1 MNFTAFLSY
10 LIITSF
16 TPGPSN
22 ILVMNE
28 GRRFGFRRSLRFSGG
43 IMLGFIILG
52 IVTALLATSLYQ
64 WMPTVEPYFKVV
76 GAAYLVYLAWQMAFP
91 KKKKDDDLCTNSSF
105 FSGLL
110 FQILNIKSIL
120 YFLTAMTTFVL
131 PYNNSKSA
139 ILFWMCLTI
148 LIGCTALLLWTAFGS
163 VFKKLFAKYDKR
175 INVIMCVL
183 LIYSAIVIF

>member
-52 IVTALLATSLYQ
+52 VVTALLATSLYQ
-64 WMPTVEPYFKVV
+64 WIPMVEPYFKIV
-76 GAAYLVYLAWQMAFP
+76 GAAYLVYLAWQMAFS
-91 KKKKDDDLCTNSSF
+91 KKKKRIIPVHI
-105 FSGLL
+105 LL
-110 FQILNIKSIL
+110 FFGAVFSNSQCEKYFVFFNGHDNFCAPL
-120 YFLTAMTTFVL
+120 Y
-131 PYNNSKSA
+131 
-139 ILFWMCLTI
+139 
-148 LIGCTALLLWTAFGS
+148 
-163 VFKKLFAKYDKR
+163 
-175 INVIMCVL
+175 
-183 LIYSAIVIF
+183 

>member
-64 WMPTVEPYFKVV
+64 WMPMVEPYFKVV
-76 GAAYLVYLAWQMAFP
+76 GAAYLVYLAWKMAFP
-91 KKKKDDDLCTNSSF
+91 KKKKGDDLCTNSSF